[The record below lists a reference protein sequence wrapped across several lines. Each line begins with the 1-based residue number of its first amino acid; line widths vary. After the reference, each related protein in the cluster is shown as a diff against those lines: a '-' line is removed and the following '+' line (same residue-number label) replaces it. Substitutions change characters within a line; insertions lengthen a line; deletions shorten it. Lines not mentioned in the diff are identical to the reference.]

1 MSAGDF
7 LVSEFAPVRRLAL
20 VFAYLGGVVVA
31 GVGIV
36 SAVSIVGR
44 TLLGR
49 PILGDFELVE
59 IGTAVAGS
67 LFLPYC
73 QAVRGH
79 VIVDFFTAR
88 ASAAAV
94 AWLDRA
100 GALLMAATFWLIGWR
115 TIVGCLDIARSGESS
130 MLMQIPIWVGYAAIV
145 PGVLVAGLIALAQ
158 ALAGSRVGSAD
169 A

>member
-1 MSAGDF
+1 M
-7 LVSEFAPVRRLAL
+7 SEFAPVHRLAL

-31 GVGIV
+31 AVGIM

-73 QAVRGH
+73 QATRGH

-100 GALLMAATFWLIGWR
+100 GALLMAATFFLIGWR

-130 MLMQIPIWVGYAAIV
+130 MLMQIPIWMGYAAIV

-158 ALAGSRVGSAD
+158 ALVGPRVGAAD